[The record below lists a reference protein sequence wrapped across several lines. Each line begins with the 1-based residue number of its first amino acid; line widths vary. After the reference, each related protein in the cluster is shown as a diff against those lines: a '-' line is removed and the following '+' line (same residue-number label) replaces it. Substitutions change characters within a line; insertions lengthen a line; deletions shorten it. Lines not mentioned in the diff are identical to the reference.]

1 MDDLGIENINN
12 SVHIVGP
19 DRSFFSSALG
29 KCLLHLITKFET
41 TCHFDVIIGKGLFTV
56 VGSRYEDPATTPWTG
71 KEWNDVGEVQH
82 FRDYFKV
89 SLTLRY
95 V

>member
-1 MDDLGIENINN
+1 MPGLIPKSEMTYDLN
-12 SVHIVGP
+12 
-19 DRSFFSSALG
+19 
-29 KCLLHLITKFET
+29 
-41 TCHFDVIIGKGLFTV
+41 VIIGKGLFTV

-89 SLTLRY
+89 SSTPCC